1 MIRLK
6 ASRSA
11 DNTLI
16 SKGWWEECHC
26 EPGVIW
32 KFGRRGARGRLPHQI
47 KIRPPHQRAFIFSAN
62 RYSARVLRT
71 LRKAEYAELMIL
83 FFIQAAG
90 MAVWFVPLGSILDTH
105 GLHHIKPFAFAT
117 NAIASFVS
125 PLIFGAMADRHVPP
139 AIVLRWLAL

>member
-16 SKGWWEECHC
+16 SKGWREECHG
-26 EPGVIW
+26 EPDVIW
-32 KFGRRGARGRLPHQI
+32 KFGCRGSRGRLPHQI
-47 KIRPPHQRAFIFSAN
+47 KILPPHQRAFIFSAN

-90 MAVWFVPLGSILDTH
+90 MAVLFVPLASILKAN
-105 GLHHIKPFAFAT
+105 GL
-117 NAIASFVS
+117 
-125 PLIFGAMADRHVPP
+125 M
-139 AIVLRWLAL
+139 